1 MCRASQELAI
11 SVAESIKD
19 ARWYTNFVELL
30 KRFATSCTMSL
41 RGRSRFGSL
50 NGNGPAAAKAR
61 TTSRGPLE
69 R

>member
-30 KRFATSCTMSL
+30 KRFAT
-41 RGRSRFGSL
+41 
-50 NGNGPAAAKAR
+50 
-61 TTSRGPLE
+61 
-69 R
+69 